1 MKTILKTLCLGVAL
15 LPAGAQAEE
24 IILGH
29 GAAPTNPR
37 HLAAKMFATQLTA
50 CTKGEITVNIADS
63 GTMGDDV
70 ELLTSTA
77 SGVIQITANS
87 QGATG
92 QIVPE
97 LNAVGLPFLFADA
110 PTAWR
115 ALDGQVGA
123 MIDEKAQAAGLKVL
137 AFWDNGIRHVS
148 HMSKSITT
156 PADLAGMKIR
166 TPPDDMTIA
175 IFSAMGANPAP
186 LAFAELPTALQ
197 SGVFEGQENP
207 LTNIYS
213 SKIHEITKFVSLTGH
228 KYESAPLL
236 ASMAWWSSLTP
247 ENQACVDQAAKA
259 SMWYQRGMSWE
270 ASQSLVETLT
280 NEDVTVTEI
289 ADRQAFIDATAKV
302 YDDYSAQFPDLVKL
316 LREEAAK

>member
-1 MKTILKTLCLGVAL
+1 MKTILRTLLLTAAL
-15 LPAGAQAEE
+15 LPGTVQAEE

-29 GAAPTNPR
+29 GAASTNPR
-37 HLAAKMFATQLTA
+37 HLAAKMFGTVLAT
-50 CTKGEITVNIADS
+50 CTKGAITVNIADS

-97 LNAVGLPFLFADA
+97 INAIGLPFLFSDA

-115 ALDGQVGA
+115 VLDGGVGA
-123 MIDEKAQAAGLKVL
+123 LIDEKAQAAGLKVL

-148 HMSKSITT
+148 HMSKSIDK

-175 IFSAMGANPAP
+175 IFTALGANPAP

-213 SKIHEITKFVSLTGH
+213 SKIHEITKFISLTGH

-270 ASQSLVETLT
+270 ASQSLIGTLK
-280 NEDVTVTEI
+280 NEGVTITEI

-302 YDDYSAQFPDLVKL
+302 YDDYGAKFPELVAR
-316 LREEAAK
+316 LREESAK

>member
-1 MKTILKTLCLGVAL
+1 
-15 LPAGAQAEE
+15 
-24 IILGH
+24 
-29 GAAPTNPR
+29 
-37 HLAAKMFATQLTA
+37 MFATQLTA

-175 IFSAMGANPAP
+175 IFSAMG
-186 LAFAELPTALQ
+186 PTPRRWP
-197 SGVFEGQENP
+197 SPNCRP
-207 LTNIYS
+207 RCNR
-213 SKIHEITKFVSLTGH
+213 
-228 KYESAPLL
+228 
-236 ASMAWWSSLTP
+236 
-247 ENQACVDQAAKA
+247 ACSRVRKT
-259 SMWYQRGMSWE
+259 R
-270 ASQSLVETLT
+270 
-280 NEDVTVTEI
+280 
-289 ADRQAFIDATAKV
+289 
-302 YDDYSAQFPDLVKL
+302 
-316 LREEAAK
+316 